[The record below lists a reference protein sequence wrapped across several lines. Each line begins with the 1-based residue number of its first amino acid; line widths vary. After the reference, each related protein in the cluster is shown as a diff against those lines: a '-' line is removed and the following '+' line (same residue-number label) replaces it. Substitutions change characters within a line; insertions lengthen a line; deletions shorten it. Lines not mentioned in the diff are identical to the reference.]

1 MGGII
6 TFIKIIEMSIKHF
19 KHLNF
24 HEFRNRGVNMSFNM
38 YIPTRILF
46 GAGKLNNLHEQEMPG
61 KKAMIVISNG
71 KSTKENGYLTQT
83 EEQLKL
89 AGVESV
95 LFDKVESN
103 PLKSTV
109 MSGGAFAKENNCD
122 FIVALGG
129 GSCIDASKAIA
140 VMATNNGDYWDYIAT
155 GSGKGKPVENKPLPV
170 VAITTTAGTGS
181 ETDPWAVV
189 THEENH
195 EKIGMGYDDMFPV
208 IAVVDPELMT
218 TVPPKFTAYQ
228 GFDALFHSVEGYIS
242 TGVNLMSDM
251 YAITAIE
258 NVGRNLARAVKN
270 GNDLEAREKVA
281 FGSTISGLVES
292 VGLCTSQH
300 SLEHAMSAFHQE
312 LPHGAGLIMIS
323 KAYFTHFI
331 NKHVCDDRF
340 VEMAKAM
347 GMEDANQP
355 MDFIAMLEKLMEDCG
370 VTDLKMSD
378 YGIQTDEF
386 ETLAKNAKET
396 MGFLFEADR
405 SELSID
411 DCIDIL
417 TKSYK

>member
-1 MGGII
+1 
-6 TFIKIIEMSIKHF
+6 MSY
-19 KHLNF
+19 
-24 HEFRNRGVNMSFNM
+24 NM
-38 YIPTRILF
+38 YIPTRTLF
-46 GAGKLNNLHEQEMPG
+46 GAGELNNLHTQKMQG
-61 KKAMIVISNG
+61 KKAIIVISNG
-71 KSTKENGYLTQT
+71 KSTKANGYLART
-83 EEQLKL
+83 EEQLEL
-89 AGVESV
+89 ACVEYV

-109 MSGGAFAKENNCD
+109 MAGGAFAKENDCD
-122 FIVALGG
+122 FVVALGG
-129 GSCIDASKAIA
+129 GSCIDAAKAIA
-140 VMATNNGDYWDYIAT
+140 VMAANDGDYWDYIPT

-195 EKIGMGYDDMFPV
+195 EKIGMGYDDTFPV

-228 GFDALFHSVEGYIS
+228 GFDALFHSVEGYVS
-242 TGVNLMSDM
+242 KGVNLMSDM
-251 YAITAIE
+251 YAITAIR
-258 NVGRNLARAVKN
+258 NVARNLAKAVKD
-270 GNDLEAREKVA
+270 GNDLDAREKVA
-281 FGSTISGLVES
+281 FGSTLSGTVEC

-300 SLEHAMSAFHQE
+300 ALEHAMSAFHQE

-340 VEMAKAM
+340 VKMARAM
-347 GMEDANQP
+347 GMVDAKEP
-355 MDFIAMLEKLMEDCG
+355 MDFITMLIKLMEDCG
-370 VTDLKMSD
+370 VADLKMSD
-378 YGIQTDEF
+378 YGIKPEEF

-396 MGFLFEADR
+396 MGHLFGADR
-405 SELSID
+405 SELGID
-411 DCIDIL
+411 DCIDIF